1 MELTHE
7 DVLAILEI
15 LERSNVEYLEV
26 EVGATRL
33 VADRS
38 GGGATRREYALHEPG
53 ATGVAAPAVTTAVTP
68 APAPVQVAVPVP
80 VPETAPS
87 VTAAPPAVAK
97 AEPDTELVTVT
108 APVVGVFYRAPEPG
122 APPFVEVGSHVDEGT
137 TIGLVEVMKMF
148 NSVTAPVHGEVVELL
163 VENEDFVEFG
173 QPLIVLR
180 PKATG

>member
-38 GGGATRREYALHEPG
+38 GARATCRENALHG
-53 ATGVAAPAVTTAVTP
+53 AAGVATP
-68 APAPVQVAVPVP
+68 APAPAPAPVP
-80 VPETAPS
+80 VQASAPAPAQ
-87 VTAAPPAVAK
+87 VEPPASAVMAPVVAD
-97 AEPDTELVTVT
+97 PELVTVT

-122 APPFVEVGSHVDEGT
+122 APPFVEVGSHVDEGST
-137 TIGLVEVMKMF
+137 VGLVEVMKMF
-148 NSVTAPVHGEVVELL
+148 NSVTAPVRGEVVELL
-163 VENEDFVEFG
+163 VENEEFVEFG

-180 PKATG
+180 PKAVG